1 MQPQTRSE
9 GSPSPA
15 SSSLSAKQL
24 LETVLKEIRDFDA
37 KKLTE
42 LKGEL
47 EGFVKKQQGLVD
59 DYRKQYPE
67 LKRRWCVQ
75 HTDVETLYAQLK
87 TTHDPLKDPWKK
99 LVSQCIGAKQK
110 DVDCL
115 AEAIGV
121 RRRCGFGELE
131 YAFDQAKAKFA
142 AAKVRLDV
150 LLALSAKADATLTS
164 HATWIKDIKN
174 LAGPERASVLY
185 LFWIR
190 LLPAHRSLMPSDL
203 GGEVVMPGEA
213 EAPEKIC
220 AAERAETC
228 KPDPWACAPP
238 SAGGAAGGAGDT
250 ERALPWLMPPD
261 QYEGALDRA
270 WDEYR
275 KAKNELAVADAAFKS
290 KPDDLASKVKE
301 HGTRKEGLEADILAC
316 LKAWKPSDPCV
327 EAEPAPQRGESTQQ
341 RTEPAP
347 QPAEPAEQRAEP
359 RQQQAGPAQQR
370 GV

>member
-1 MQPQTRSE
+1 MQPETRSE
-9 GSPSPA
+9 ELPRQAGH
-15 SSSLSAKQL
+15 LSTKQL
-24 LETVLKEIRDFDA
+24 LENVLKEISDFEA

-67 LKRRWCVQ
+67 LRRRWCAQ

-99 LVSQCIGAKQK
+99 LVSQCICAKQK
-110 DVDCL
+110 EVDCL
-115 AEAIGV
+115 AEAIAM

-131 YAFDQAKAKFA
+131 YALEGAKGAFAGAKG
-142 AAKVRLDV
+142 RLDV
-150 LLALSAKADATLTS
+150 LLALSAKLEAALTG
-164 HATWIKDIKN
+164 HGTWIKDIKN
-174 LAGPERASVLY
+174 LTGPERASVLY

-203 GGEVVMPGEA
+203 GSEIKMPGEA

-220 AAERAETC
+220 AAERAEKC
-228 KPDPWACAPP
+228 KADPWACAPP
-238 SAGGAAGGAGDT
+238 TAGAGGAGAGTTD
-250 ERALPWLMPPD
+250 RLLPWLMPPD
-261 QYEGALDRA
+261 QYEVALDRA

-275 KAKNELAVADAAFKS
+275 KAKNELAVADAAFRN
-290 KPDDLASKVKE
+290 KPDDLATKVKE
-301 HGTRKEGLEADILAC
+301 HGTRKDGLEADIVAC

-327 EAEPAPQRGESTQQ
+327 DEE
-341 RTEPAP
+341 
-347 QPAEPAEQRAEP
+347 
-359 RQQQAGPAQQR
+359 PAQQR